1 MFKYPKIYS
10 IILGLL
16 LSVYS
21 PLAAGEILSW
31 EDCLREA
38 AKNHPDLIAATE
50 QTKQSQASKAISA
63 STLFPQINANLS
75 ASTAQTISAENGGRS
90 TADAYSYGVTGSQ
103 LIFDGLKTASD
114 VKAALENITAS
125 KYNFKYTSAT
135 VRYRF
140 RSAFINLL
148 KAQEALK
155 ITQEIY
161 DIRRSNLELI
171 TLRYQSGLEHKG
183 ALLTAEADLASA
195 RYHTAQAKRDLEVA
209 QRQITKEM
217 GRKELALVTVKG
229 DFKVNE
235 QVKEKPDFEQLVK
248 NNPSLNQAIAQANA
262 AKYSLNSA
270 YANFSP
276 TLSGSAAANKSGAHW
291 SPSGENWG
299 LGLTL
304 SMPIFE
310 GGLKLAQVDQAKAYL
325 KQLQE
330 NQRSTKDSAI
340 LILEES
346 WASLIDAIEN
356 VEVQKRQLAA
366 NQERSNI
373 AQAQYSTG
381 FISFDNWIIIEDNL
395 VNAKNTYLDAQ
406 ANALLAE
413 ASWIQAKGEVL
424 ENG

>member
-1 MFKYPKIYS
+1 VFKYLKIYS
-10 IILGLL
+10 IILGFL

-21 PLAAGEILSW
+21 PLAAEEILSW
-31 EDCLREA
+31 EDCLKEA

-63 STLFPQINANLS
+63 STLFPQINASLS
-75 ASTAQTISAENGGRS
+75 ASTSETTSAESGNRS
-90 TADAYSYGVTGSQ
+90 TADSYSYGVTGSQ
-103 LIFDGLKTASD
+103 LIFDGLKTAND
-114 VKAALENITAS
+114 VKAASENITAS
-125 KYNFKYTSAT
+125 KYNFKYTSVT
-135 VRYRF
+135 VRFRL

-183 ALLTAEADLASA
+183 ALLTAEADLANA
-195 RYHTAQAKRDLEVA
+195 RYQIAQAKRDLEVA

-217 GRKELALVTVKG
+217 GRKELVLVTVKG
-229 DFKVNE
+229 EFKVNE

-248 NNPSLNQAIAQANA
+248 VNPSLNQAIAQTKA

-291 SPSGENWG
+291 PPNGESWD

-310 GGLKLAQVDQAKAYL
+310 GGLRLAQVDQAKAYL

-330 NQRSTKDSAI
+330 NQRSSKDSAI
-340 LILEES
+340 LALEES
-346 WASLIDAIEN
+346 WASLVGALEN
-356 VEVQKRQLAA
+356 VEVQKKQLAA

-381 FISFDNWIIIEDNL
+381 FITFDNWIIIEDNL

-413 ASWIQAKGEVL
+413 ASWVQAKGEVL